1 MIGIDLA
8 ISWSHI
14 ETSHCMHWCIF
25 SLLDVVAKIEG
36 KKRIKNKTLETPYS
50 FPSMWILNCDMQ
62 VNVTSGG
69 GRSVIPISFQIPE
82 SRWENEEPR
91 RMYLWE
97 VMFDP
102 KGGSG
107 FLAWS
112 CRQTGSVPAVA
123 WRLPRLNSICKWK
136 SWGLEPK
143 VMTSFKS
150 VASLCAHSHYRW
162 PRHLAALLPF
172 SGVSPPLSI
181 KACKYKMLV
190 SCLRTVPNSLQFT
203 MIPNGNNKY
212 RNFHGMEWN
221 SNLKK
226 KSRLRILNSIFL
238 SLFQ

>member
-1 MIGIDLA
+1 MLRAVAAGVWYQSRFKYQSRDGRTKNLVACIYEKWCLTQREA
-8 ISWSHI
+8 PASWP
-14 ETSHCMHWCIF
+14 
-25 SLLDVVAKIEG
+25 DRAG
-36 KKRIKNKTLETPYS
+36 
-50 FPSMWILNCDMQ
+50 
-62 VNVTSGG
+62 
-69 GRSVIPISFQIPE
+69 
-82 SRWENEEPR
+82 
-91 RMYLWE
+91 
-97 VMFDP
+97 
-102 KGGSG
+102 
-107 FLAWS
+107 
-112 CRQTGSVPAVA
+112 QTGSVPAVA

-238 SLFQ
+238 SLFE